1 MDYLQVIE
9 TMSPEMYRSLLLAVE
24 LGRWP
29 DGKAVTPE
37 QRENAMLAII
47 AWGERH
53 LPESERVGHIE
64 KKQKAGDV
72 CDTPEETPLN
82 WKDQER

>member
-1 MDYLQVIE
+1 MDYLKLVE
-9 TMSPEMYRSLLLAVE
+9 SMSPEIYQNIVRSVE
-24 LGRWP
+24 RGKWP
-29 DGKAVTPE
+29 DGKLVTPE

-47 AWGERH
+47 AWGEKY
-53 LPESERVGHIE
+53 LPETERVGYIE
-64 KKQKAGDV
+64 KKKKAGEV